1 MPSEYAISSY
11 PDGRVL
17 IMPVYFL
24 FLGMT
29 FWGLSL
35 GSRLRSL
42 FVIQREWILSI
53 TSLAFAL
60 SVCAL
65 LVFGFVSARTLTD
78 QVPIARQYAQA
89 WDKRD
94 LTLKNIADDQD
105 EPIPVPSLRHMGFLA
120 EIGYDPN
127 EWINR
132 CVAQAYG
139 VDAVVAK

>member
-1 MPSEYAISSY
+1 MPA
-11 PDGRVL
+11 
-17 IMPVYFL
+17 YFL
-24 FLGMT
+24 FLGLAL
-29 FWGLSL
+29 WGLSL
-35 GSRLRSL
+35 GCSLRSL
-42 FVIQREWILSI
+42 IVIKREWILS
-53 TSLAFAL
+53 TASMVFGLA
-60 SVCAL
+60 VCAL

-94 LTLKNIADDQD
+94 RTLKNIAEDQD

-120 EIGYDPN
+120 EIGYDPD

-139 VDAVVAK
+139 VNAVVAK